1 MSRAPR
7 NDRSIPLSAALGN
20 NIGIIDFIDA
30 PMAGLQTAAAAVP
43 PGMVVGG
50 PPAYLEAHGIRYVPA
65 SVLGAETASASAE
78 APESAP
84 EPLESVDAE
93 PTYVSQQELE
103 ARVDDRIRR
112 FMNRAP
118 SSRPES
124 ARTVSGGPSKG
135 EPVRTVSGG
144 PSKGEPVRT
153 ASIASRAEDVRVRLQ
168 KLRGEC
174 SDAGLS
180 SSAARVLR
188 SGRRI
193 PNLDYD
199 F

>member
-65 SVLGAETASASAE
+65 SVLGAETASTSAE
-78 APESAP
+78 APEFAP
-84 EPLESVDAE
+84 ESLEGVDAE
-93 PTYVSQQELE
+93 PAYVSQQDLE

-112 FMNRAP
+112 FMNRTP
-118 SSRPES
+118 SRPES
-124 ARTVSGGPSKG
+124 A
-135 EPVRTVSGG
+135 RTVSGG

-153 ASIASRAEDVRVRLQ
+153 ASIASRAEDVRARLQ
-168 KLRGEC
+168 ALREQC
-174 SDAGLS
+174 SDASLS
-180 SSAARVLR
+180 SSASSGRVLR
-188 SGRRI
+188 SGRRV
-193 PNLDYD
+193 PAEDYD
-199 F
+199 Y

>member
-30 PMAGLQTAAAAVP
+30 PTAGLQSAVVGAAAVP

-65 SVLGAETASASAE
+65 SVLGAETVSSSVE
-78 APESAP
+78 APDSVSESLESA
-84 EPLESVDAE
+84 DAE

-103 ARVDDRIRR
+103 ARVDDRIRK
-112 FMNRAP
+112 FM
-118 SSRPES
+118 SR
-124 ARTVSGGPSKG
+124 TPSKA
-135 EPVRTVSGG
+135 EPVRSASG
-144 PSKGEPVRT
+144 
-153 ASIASRAEDVRVRLQ
+153 SIGSRAEDVRARLQ
-168 KLRGEC
+168 RLRDEC

-180 SSAARVLR
+180 SSAAAAGRVLR
-188 SGRRI
+188 SGRRV
-193 PNLDYD
+193 PAEDYD
-199 F
+199 Y